1 MVKSYQK
8 RLWFTVIL
16 LSAIVGVA
24 VRIYSVINSGRGLFS
39 LHNIDLFILC
49 MIAIVSAISIIKLK
63 SNT

>member
-1 MVKSYQK
+1 VKPSQK

-24 VRIYSVINSGRGLFS
+24 VRLYSVINSDRGLFS
-39 LHNIDLFILC
+39 FHNIDLFILC
-49 MIAIVSAISIIKLK
+49 MMAIVSAISIIKLK